1 MSDGDVVIVC
11 GLGHLR
17 EEGRTRRFPWLFSQQ
32 SLTEKGQK
40 RKEGR
45 EDLGGRKRRQGKGHA
60 PLACKEAV
68 CSPTFFV
75 SLASLL
81 VGSVLAF
88 FTCWVSQ
95 KILNITYSY
104 AECEKQQLLNKFDAC
119 ISSQKLAAD

>member
-1 MSDGDVVIVC
+1 M
-11 GLGHLR
+11 GLVTSER
-17 EEGRTRRFPWLFSQQ
+17 EEGRTRRFPGLFSQQ

-45 EDLGGRKRRQGKGHA
+45 EEETTGEGTCPLGMQRGGLFPHLLRQ
-60 PLACKEAV
+60 L
-68 CSPTFFV
+68 
-75 SLASLL
+75 SLL

-119 ISSQKLAAD
+119 MSSQKLAPD

>member
-17 EEGRTRRFPWLFSQQ
+17 EEGRTRRIPWLFSQQ

-45 EDLGGRKRRQGKGHA
+45 EEETTGEGTCPLGMQRGGLFLHLLRQ
-60 PLACKEAV
+60 L
-68 CSPTFFV
+68 
-75 SLASLL
+75 SLL

-88 FTCWVSQ
+88 FTCWARGVR
-95 KILNITYSY
+95 
-104 AECEKQQLLNKFDAC
+104 
-119 ISSQKLAAD
+119 